1 MENSQIY
8 PDFEKHSFIILFVS
22 FIGFALLTMYIWND
36 NSMVYSLEKDIFVLP
51 GYRALNTGIKQLMN
65 RRTKDL
71 LTETEHER
79 LSKGS

>member
-1 MENSQIY
+1 MGNSQIY
-8 PDFEKHSFIILFVS
+8 SDFEKHSIIILFVS

-36 NSMVYSLEKDIFVLP
+36 NSMVNSLEKDIFVLP

-79 LSKGS
+79 LS

>member
-1 MENSQIY
+1 MGNSQIY
-8 PDFEKHSFIILFVS
+8 SDFEKHSIIILFVS

-51 GYRALNTGIKQLMN
+51 GYRALNTGIEQLMN

-79 LSKGS
+79 LS